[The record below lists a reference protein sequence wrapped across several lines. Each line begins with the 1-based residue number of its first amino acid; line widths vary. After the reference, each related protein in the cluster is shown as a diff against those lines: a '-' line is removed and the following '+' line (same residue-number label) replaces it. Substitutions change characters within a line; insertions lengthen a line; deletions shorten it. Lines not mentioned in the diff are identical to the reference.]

1 MQGVVRAFLSW
12 FSLWIWKWG
21 VQGSM
26 RLELG
31 RKLGLGVFSVSIRM
45 VGARVVSFS

>member
-1 MQGVVRAFLSW
+1 MSSARSYLGLAYGFGS
-12 FSLWIWKWG
+12 G